1 MIIKIEHIKNNKFA
15 IKVNEEEKYLAGRN
29 WTNMNLPSKDT
40 YIITT
45 KDEKLL
51 YYVKK
56 IKINQYEFIDINNEV
71 KCKLDSNTIEFENHE
86 FICYEKATG
95 IIENISIFDND
106 KQIAQIIF
114 PQHSGRR
121 YFFLLDEYKNLDS
134 VIALSA
140 VIGECFMLWAG
151 GHSFGFFPIGFKYT
165 YSKDDVKYY
174 NENWI
179 SNNFD
184 KVKVDNIYDEIKID
198 RQEAKA
204 DYLKYC
210 KKVLSF
216 IGLGLVFLLVFV
228 VIVILLLK

>member
-1 MIIKIEHIKNNKFA
+1 MIFEIEHIENNKFT
-15 IKVNEEEKYLAGRN
+15 IKVNEKEKYLVGRT
-29 WTNMNLPSKDT
+29 WINMNLPSKGS

-51 YYVKK
+51 YYANESKS
-56 IKINQYEFIDINNEV
+56 NQYEFIDGNDNI
-71 KCKLDSNTIEFENHE
+71 KCKIDKDTIEFENHK

-95 IIENISIFDND
+95 IIENVSIFDND

-114 PQHSGRR
+114 PQHIGKI

-134 VIALSA
+134 IISFYAI
-140 VIGECFMLWAG
+140 IGERFRLWEG
-151 GHSFGFFPIGFKYT
+151 SDPYGPFSIGFKYT
-165 YSKDDVKYY
+165 YSKDDEKYY

-184 KVKVDNIYDEIKID
+184 KVKVDNIYNEIRID
-198 RQEAKA
+198 RQESK
-204 DYLKYC
+204 DLKYC

-216 IGLGLVFLLVFV
+216 IGLGLVLLLVIV
-228 VIVILLLK
+228 VVVLLLK